1 LENELFITEADLE
14 VRQTAA
20 YQNSDYLLRKT
31 KFKATFALPHRCSTY
46 LKSTS
51 TAFCLKIQATRYLE
65 NILFFL
71 IIHSISGCIV

>member
-31 KFKATFALPHRCSTY
+31 KFKATFALLHKCFMY
-46 LKSTS
+46 LKSAPVCT
-51 TAFCLKIQATRYLE
+51 LE
-65 NILFFL
+65 PDVLHIRK
-71 IIHSISGCIV
+71 